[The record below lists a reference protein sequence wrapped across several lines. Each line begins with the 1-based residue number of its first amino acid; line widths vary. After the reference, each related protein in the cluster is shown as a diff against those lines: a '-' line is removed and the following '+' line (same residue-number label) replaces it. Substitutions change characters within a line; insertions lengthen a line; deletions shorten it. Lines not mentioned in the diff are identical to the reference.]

1 MKKASFKKN
10 IFFKLFGASLALF
23 FVAFGFQASAAEP
36 IASSTVPKATLS
48 EAEPIADTDGDGFN
62 DQVELTLYHTDPLKA
77 DTDGD
82 GFDDF
87 QEVSHGY
94 SPRHAEPTKLNAIDS
109 DADGAADSWEI
120 RLGLDLLNPDTDG
133 DGFSDGD
140 EIDQGH
146 DPRSADAGTIEKFIT
161 VSLAGQE
168 LAYSFNGVLLDR
180 FAVSTGVRSMPTPT
194 GEFSILDKVP
204 TKVYGGTGY
213 DFYYPNTKWNL
224 HFTTKRLR
232 YYIHGAYWHNNFG
245 RPMSHGCVNVAYPN
259 MERLYQFAQVGTKVE
274 IS

>member
-82 GFDDF
+82 GF
-87 QEVSHGY
+87 G
-94 SPRHAEPTKLNAIDS
+94 
-109 DADGAADSWEI
+109 
-120 RLGLDLLNPDTDG
+120 
-133 DGFSDGD
+133 DGD

-180 FAVSTGVRSMPTPT
+180 FAV
-194 GEFSILDKVP
+194 
-204 TKVYGGTGY
+204 
-213 DFYYPNTKWNL
+213 
-224 HFTTKRLR
+224 
-232 YYIHGAYWHNNFG
+232 
-245 RPMSHGCVNVAYPN
+245 
-259 MERLYQFAQVGTKVE
+259 
-274 IS
+274 